1 MEIMIEIF
9 VGALISALALIGY
22 IEVRIGREMRPNHG
36 SSMKDK
42 LNKLETQVQM
52 IIDHLLPK

>member
-1 MEIMIEIF
+1 MIEVF